1 MISASYAV
9 PQGAYEAWNTGACR
23 SRQARRPG
31 EDKDAEKEAA
41 DWLKARETA
50 LNMRYEKE
58 LMNPKE
64 GLSLGSI
71 SSLVMP
77 TDLRKV
83 LGENMN
89 FLPRHYKPWPMRR
102 IQREFH

>member
-1 MISASYAV
+1 ME
-9 PQGAYEAWNTGACR
+9 GEEAK
-23 SRQARRPG
+23 
-31 EDKDAEKEAA
+31 KDAEKEAA
-41 DWLKARETA
+41 EWLKMEEAA
-50 LNMRYEKE
+50 LNLRYEKE

-64 GLSLGSI
+64 GLILGSI
-71 SSLVMP
+71 SSIVMP

-89 FLPRHYKPWPMRR
+89 FFLRHYKPSPMQS

>member
-1 MISASYAV
+1 
-9 PQGAYEAWNTGACR
+9 
-23 SRQARRPG
+23 
-31 EDKDAEKEAA
+31 
-41 DWLKARETA
+41 
-50 LNMRYEKE
+50 
-58 LMNPKE
+58 MNPKE

-89 FLPRHYKPWPMRR
+89 FFLRHYKPSADEAV
-102 IQREFH
+102 QREFH